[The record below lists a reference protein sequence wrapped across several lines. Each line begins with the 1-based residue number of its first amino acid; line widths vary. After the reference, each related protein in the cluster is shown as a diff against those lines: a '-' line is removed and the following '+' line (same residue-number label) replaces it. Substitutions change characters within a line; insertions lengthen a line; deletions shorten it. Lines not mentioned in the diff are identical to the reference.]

1 MNTKEMKRR
10 SPARRSPGSGDGQRR
25 RDSGSERSDAMQ
37 DVVFLP
43 PQPFHRTRFLLRLV
57 TVAAV
62 VLAVVLALSVFFKVE
77 HIEVSGAEQ
86 YTAWD
91 IKEASGIEKGDNL
104 MTFSRPG
111 AAARILEKLPYVSDV
126 RIGIR
131 LPNTVLIQITEVQV
145 TYSIKAQDD
154 SWWLVSSGGRV
165 VSQAEGEEFRKHTQ
179 ILGVHLLNPQ
189 VGMNGTAHE
198 NVKPPVDADGNTLP
212 VVDTAARR
220 LALVLEITQLLERNG
235 MIGQAA
241 SVDVNDVNDL
251 QMWIGQQYQVKLGN
265 DENLP
270 GKIASLKAAIAKLN
284 EVNYNSGVLEV
295 ETNGEKPTW
304 KYDSF
309 E

>member
-10 SPARRSPGSGDGQRR
+10 APARRSPGTGGQRR
-25 RDSGSERSDAMQ
+25 GTASQRKQQEPLQ

-43 PQPFHRTRFLLRLV
+43 PQPFHRTRFLLRLA
-57 TVAAV
+57 TVAAI

-77 HIEVSGAEQ
+77 HFEISGVEQ

-91 IKEASGIEKGDNL
+91 IREASGLKEGDNL

-111 AAARILEKLPYVSDV
+111 AAARILEKLPYVSNV

-131 LPNTVLIQITEVQV
+131 LPNTVLIQITEVEV
-145 TYSIKAQDD
+145 TYSVKAQDD
-154 SWWLVSSGGRV
+154 SWWLISSGGRV
-165 VSQAEGEEFRKHTQ
+165 VGQAEGEEFQKHTQ

-198 NVKPPVDADGNTLP
+198 NGQPSVDADGNTLP

-220 LALVLEITQLLERNG
+220 LSLVLEIAQLMERNG
-235 MIGQAA
+235 LIGLAA
-241 SVDVNDVNDL
+241 SVDVNDVHNM
-251 QMWIGQQYQVKLGN
+251 QMWIGQQYQVKLG
-265 DENLP
+265 DGENLSE
-270 GKIASLKAAIAKLN
+270 KIASLKSAMAELN
-284 EVNYNSGVLEV
+284 KVNYNSGVLEWKIMD
-295 ETNGEKPTW
+295 EKPTW
-304 KYDSF
+304 TYDAF

>member
-1 MNTKEMKRR
+1 MDTKELSRR
-10 SPARRSPGSGDGQRR
+10 APARRNPGSAGRR
-25 RDSGSERSDAMQ
+25 RKPAPQKEHNALE

-43 PQPFHRTRFLLRLV
+43 PQPFRRNRFLLRLA
-57 TVAAV
+57 TIAAV

-77 HIEVSGAEQ
+77 HFEVSGAEQ
-86 YTAWD
+86 YTAWE
-91 IKEASGIEKGDNL
+91 IQEASGLKEGDNL

-111 AAARILEKLPYVSDV
+111 AAAKILEKLPYVGNV

-154 SWWLVSSGGRV
+154 SWWLISSSGRV
-165 VSQAEGEEFRKHTQ
+165 VGKAEGEEFQKHTQ

-189 VGMNGTAHE
+189 IGMNGTAHE
-198 NVKPPVDADGNTLP
+198 NIKPPVDEEGNTLP

-220 LALVLEITQLLERNG
+220 LSLILEITQLLERNG

-241 SVDVNDVNDL
+241 SVDVNDVNHL
-251 QMWIGQQYQVKLGN
+251 QMWIGDRYQVKLG
-265 DENLP
+265 DGENLA
-270 GKIASLKAAIAKLN
+270 GKIASLKSALAKLD
-284 EVNYNSGVLEV
+284 EVNYTSGVLEM
-295 ETNGEKPTW
+295 EENSEKPTW
-304 KYDSF
+304 RYDAF

>member
-10 SPARRSPGSGDGQRR
+10 APARRSSGTGGRR
-25 RDSGSERSDAMQ
+25 READSRQEPLQ

-43 PQPFHRTRFLLRLV
+43 PQPFRRNRFLLRLA
-57 TVAAV
+57 TVAAI

-77 HIEVSGAEQ
+77 HIEVSGVEQ

-91 IKEASGIEKGDNL
+91 IQEASGLKQGDNL

-111 AAARILEKLPYVSDV
+111 AAARILEKLPYVSNV

-154 SWWLVSSGGRV
+154 SWWLIGSNGRV
-165 VSQAEGEEFRKHTQ
+165 VGKAEGEEFQKHTQ

-198 NVKPPVDADGNTLP
+198 NVKPPVDENGNTLP

-220 LALVLEITQLLERNG
+220 LSLVLEITQLMERNG
-235 MIGQAA
+235 MIGLAA
-241 SVDVNDVNDL
+241 SLDVNDVNDL
-251 QMWIGQQYQVKLGN
+251 QMWIGEQYQVKLG
-265 DENLP
+265 DSENLS
-270 GKIASLKAAIAKLN
+270 GKIASLKSALAKLN

-295 ETNGEKPTW
+295 ENNGEKPTW
-304 KYDSF
+304 TYNAF

>member
-1 MNTKEMKRR
+1 MDTKEMNR
-10 SPARRSPGSGDGQRR
+10 SASSRR
-25 RDSGSERSDAMQ
+25 RRTTPKRERSDALQ

-43 PQPFHRTRFLLRLV
+43 PQPFRRNRFLLRLA
-57 TVAAV
+57 TIAAV

-77 HIEVSGAEQ
+77 HIEVSGVEQ
-86 YTAWD
+86 YTALD
-91 IKEASGIEKGDNL
+91 IQEASGLKEGDNL

-111 AAARILEKLPYVSDV
+111 AAAKILEKLPYVGNV

-154 SWWLVSSGGRV
+154 SWWFISSSGRV
-165 VSQAEGEEFRKHTQ
+165 VGKAEGEEFQKHTQ

-189 VGMNGTAHE
+189 IGSNGAAHE
-198 NVKPPVDADGNTLP
+198 NIKPPVDEEGNTLP

-220 LALVLEITQLLERNG
+220 LSLVLEITQLLERNG

-241 SVDVNDVNDL
+241 SVDVNDVNHL
-251 QMWIGQQYQVKLGN
+251 QLWIGDRYQVKLG
-265 DENLP
+265 DSENLA
-270 GKIASLKAAIAKLN
+270 GKIASLKGALAKLN
-284 EVNYNSGVLEV
+284 EVNYNSGVLQV
-295 ETNGEKPTW
+295 EENGEKPTW
-304 KYDSF
+304 RYDAF